1 MKRRIL
7 NSQNKPVTAA
17 ADSTASTEAFEES
30 MENLSDNF
38 DYVMDGLDKLAREGK
53 EGQNQAM
60 QLALELDSYVEAIT
74 KKIAE
79 AVAQ

>member
-7 NSQNKPVTAA
+7 NSQNNKPVTA

-30 MENLSDNF
+30 MDNLSDNF